1 MIYESDECDNN
12 ETTQTE
18 LKILKQKMEVL
29 EKKIDRILDLLE
41 SDCKKMRDHIDF
53 VENVYDNVK
62 TPFNYVM
69 DSVNNLMF
77 VNNNLALKN
86 SEDTKS
92 IMDDIR

>member
-1 MIYESDECDNN
+1 MIYESDEGDNN

-18 LKILKQKMEVL
+18 LKIMKQKMEVL